1 VAPRRVIVKLLLY
14 GVVVA
19 RPRRANI
26 NIVYTLKITNLYIDI
41 HKYCE
46 RVIKILYIPIIPITW
61 YNNYTILFRIIVHIV
76 ISTRT
81 IRRRVYIIHDV
92 YYIIGDT
99 LVILANVAFCS
110 TFQTVIRVVLYVIL
124 HTLYAFSVSLCL
136 YINTCVCI

>member
-1 VAPRRVIVKLLLY
+1 VAPRRVIVKLLY

-26 NIVYTLKITNLYIDI
+26 NIVYTLKITNLYNINI

-46 RVIKILYIPIIPITW
+46 RVIKILYIPITW
-61 YNNYTILFRIIVHIV
+61 YNYYILFRIIVHIV
-76 ISTRT
+76 ISTRA

-92 YYIIGDT
+92 PILYYIGDT

-110 TFQTVIRVVLYVIL
+110 TFRTVIRVVLYVIL